1 MRVTPTIN
9 VKGLFELRTP
19 WQAVEGRLYQVLAI
33 RAFDDIYRLGI
44 DVYQTYYKPM
54 GLIDKS
60 LDPNAEPTIALNFE
74 NEVKDNVHIVTLVGD
89 DGQYIY
95 VPDSFIISYPRS
107 DTIPYQ
113 HVVLSVS
120 LGALATD
127 VNVDPVCAEVKELIT
142 ARFGIAEPVVEL
154 HVAQSD
160 IAVTPEQ
167 HYELTQARIGASN
180 ATKSAY
186 SNSVSLQN
194 ELNASQQTILS
205 LLAILRA
212 NNVPGFI

>member
-9 VKGLFELRTP
+9 VKGLFELRAP
-19 WQAVEGRLYQVLAI
+19 WQSVEGRLYQVLAI

-44 DVYQTYYKPM
+44 DVYRTYYKPM
-54 GLIDKS
+54 GLIDKA
-60 LDPNAEPTIALNFE
+60 LDPTETPTIPLDFE
-74 NEVKDNVHIVTLVGD
+74 AEIKDNVHIVTLVGD

-95 VPDSFIISYPRS
+95 VPDSFIVGYPRN

-120 LGALATD
+120 LGALAED
-127 VNVDPVCAEVKELIT
+127 VDTSPIEDEIKELVKS
-142 ARFGIAEPVVEL
+142 RFGIADPVVEL

-160 IAVTPEQ
+160 MAVTPEQ

-180 ATKSAY
+180 TTRSAY
-186 SNSVSLQN
+186 ASSVSLQN
-194 ELNASQQTILS
+194 ELNTAQQTIFTLI
-205 LLAILRA
+205 AILKA
-212 NNVPGFI
+212 NGVEGFS